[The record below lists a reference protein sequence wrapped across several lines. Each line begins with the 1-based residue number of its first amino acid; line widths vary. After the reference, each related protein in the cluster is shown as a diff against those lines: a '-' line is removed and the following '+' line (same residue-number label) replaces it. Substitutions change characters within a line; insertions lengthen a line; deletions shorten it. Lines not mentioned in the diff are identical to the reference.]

1 MENGGESVS
10 STQRTSTNTTNLT
23 DRQRRMV
30 ASLRDLAETELT
42 EAARL
47 LAYLCPRRMYA
58 REREQAGPVDPFL
71 PPNRPSTPLHHL
83 PLEDRL
89 QQADLP
95 QEEELQR
102 QRRRVSLARLQRVI
116 AEEMYWMERVVT
128 AEMTEDREE
137 ILRLVEVAHVSAE
150 RLLVE
155 VRVLNQVV

>member
-1 MENGGESVS
+1 MAPYNNNNNIDDYESDGPPAANGSVTERAGGDRVDRG
-10 STQRTSTNTTNLT
+10 ST
-23 DRQRRMV
+23 V
-30 ASLRDLAETELT
+30 AGILMPLADVRE
-42 EAARL
+42 
-47 LAYLCPRRMYA
+47 

-150 RLLVE
+150 RLLIE